1 MDRRK
6 FSRILLAGSATI
18 LGLVVN
24 ARGGIAGESQP
35 SMAAQRLFP
44 TGLPGSE
51 WKEFPA
57 EGFAKSAC
65 GVIYRR
71 KHRPQLGMPLG
82 SVGTGRI
89 DLQTDGTFGF
99 CTAFNSYCPQRSL
112 SNLPFLGMSVG
123 NQLWLLSNV
132 NGTYGEYVF
141 NAFQIPTEVHYWG
154 HYPVA
159 DLEF

>member
-6 FSRILLAGSATI
+6 FSRILLGCSAATLGRVASERMGFGAESSPTREAFSSASPPTVAG
-18 LGLVVN
+18 
-24 ARGGIAGESQP
+24 R
-35 SMAAQRLFP
+35 RLFP
-44 TGLPGSE
+44 TDLRGSE

-71 KHRPQLGMPLG
+71 KQRPQLGMPLG

-99 CTAFNSYCPQRSL
+99 CTAYNSYCPQRSL

-123 NQLWLLSNV
+123 
-132 NGTYGEYVF
+132 
-141 NAFQIPTEVHYWG
+141 
-154 HYPVA
+154 
-159 DLEF
+159 